1 MISAESYEELYE
13 ILSYMDKST
22 VMKIPIEIL
31 EQINKKRNYNYI
43 TRIDSNDIFNLE
55 NISEETINVLAWL
68 DINYWMKEERK
79 ERINEQYRK
88 RLMQEELLKK
98 ANFST
103 NSIFPDERR
112 EKIRNT
118 KDVEMVVTNKETIF
132 EKMWKKL
139 KNIFK

>member
-43 TRIDSNDIFNLE
+43 TRIDSSDIFNLE

-112 EKIRNT
+112 ENIRNT
-118 KDVEMVVTNKETIF
+118 KDVEMIVTNKETIF
-132 EKMWKKL
+132 EKMWKKI